1 METTKSKNTLQILE
15 IAKINL
21 RHNAILSIIVSA
33 AVIIITPVIFG
44 TANLDKMASS
54 QPMEMFI
61 SLIGIVLFTPVFQ
74 PEQNEDINAL
84 VSSKY
89 VSTIKVYLIRTAYAV
104 ILSIVLV
111 VLFGIYMGLR
121 ACDVTLLLVIGTIA
135 DIVFLGSLGMVTA
148 ALTNNTVISYMIPM
162 VYYALNYGMGA
173 KLGNYYLFSMSLN
186 DFEPKIW
193 LLITGIL
200 FIVISLVVVK
210 VKPRFWS

>member
-1 METTKSKNTLQILE
+1 M
-15 IAKINL
+15 NL

-44 TANLDKMASS
+44 TANLDKLALS

-74 PEQNEDINAL
+74 PEQNEEINAL

-89 VSTIKVYLIRTAYAV
+89 VSTIKVYLIRTAYAL

-111 VLFGIYMGLR
+111 ALFGIYMAIR
-121 ACDVTLLLVIGTIA
+121 ASEVTLLLVIGTIA
-135 DIVFLGSLGMVTA
+135 NIVFLGSLGMVTA
-148 ALTNNTVISYMIPM
+148 ALTNNTIISYMIPM

-210 VKPRFWS
+210 VKPRF

>member
-1 METTKSKNTLQILE
+1 M
-15 IAKINL
+15 
-21 RHNAILSIIVSA
+21 
-33 AVIIITPVIFG
+33 
-44 TANLDKMASS
+44 DKMASS